1 MSAKPKTLR
10 LPDALIERLERIAKM
25 NATDLS
31 TVMRFAIQR
40 GVKCIEEDLQQ
51 PTPRPSTEN
60 PTDPLVS
67 PSHGSPQRRVLSPG
81 VR

>member
-10 LPDALIERLERIAKM
+10 LPDALLERLERIAKM

-31 TVMRFAIQR
+31 TAMRFAIQR
-40 GVKCIEEDLQQ
+40 GVKCIEEDLQ
-51 PTPRPSTEN
+51 PPAPRPSTEN
-60 PTDPLVS
+60 PPDPLVS
-67 PSHGSPQRRVLSPG
+67 PSHPAQRRVLSPG